1 MDSHWHQNNFIT
13 FFFTASPLFPPQSF
27 VMTLFLFLVKM
38 TYRHCR
44 VVLSCIF
51 SPLFAA
57 CSQIMHSFSWLS
69 PSTCLEGDK
78 SEAVSASEITTQQFT
93 EHITESW
100 FPELC
105 VEHTLHKKWRK
116 INKQRLDFSHFS
128 GKYAG
133 RSETLTVEREKILAK
148 HIQLELS

>member
-1 MDSHWHQNNFIT
+1 M
-13 FFFTASPLFPPQSF
+13 
-27 VMTLFLFLVKM
+27 
-38 TYRHCR
+38 
-44 VVLSCIF
+44 
-51 SPLFAA
+51 
-57 CSQIMHSFSWLS
+57 
-69 PSTCLEGDK
+69 CLEGDK
-78 SEAVSASEITTQQFT
+78 SEAVSAGEITTQQFT

-116 INKQRLDFSHFS
+116 LNEQRLDFSNFS